1 MKRSYFVALIIVVLA
16 AIWMISGA
24 IFEGDNSNK
33 NQLVNASSESS
44 GQEQTLQNI
53 RAAQLQAQTF
63 TDRVEVTGISQASK
77 SVILRAEVAAAVERV
92 HREEGAQVERGDL
105 LVSLDKD
112 NRQEAVSEAKL
123 LVAQR
128 EQEFQA
134 AQKLAAEG
142 FTSDIRLK
150 ETRASLEQ
158 AEAALARARLAL
170 ENTQIRAPFDG
181 VLNTQ
186 YVEVG
191 DFVSVGEQIY
201 HMVALDPIEFVGYV
215 TEGQRLRLRIG
226 KIGTAKLYEGK
237 SLPVELT
244 YLAPAADPETRTFR
258 IIATAEN
265 ADNKI
270 ADGLTA
276 KLDMPVDE
284 RPGYKVSPAVLTLAD
299 SGQVG
304 VKLLDEN
311 NIVSFHPVEILEDAN
326 THIWLG
332 GLPDQINLV
341 TVGQDFIVEGQEVA
355 PSFVQ
360 TASGEKEAA
369 DLDNPMLDTEN
380 PYTRDNTSVEV
391 SE

>member
-33 NQLVNASSESS
+33 NQSVNASSESS